1 MTTTG
6 PTTAGRTTAGPR
18 TAEAPAAPTASA
30 RAIADAATI
39 VRGCDTLAGISQDA
53 DRTTRVYLSPEH
65 ARVNA
70 VVAGWMQDAG
80 LRTWQDAA
88 GNLHGIVDSATP
100 DAPVL
105 LLGSHLDT
113 VVDAGRY
120 DGVVGVLMAIRT
132 AARLAASGPLP
143 FALQVIAFSDEEG
156 TRFGKALLGS
166 SAVAGVWDDAW
177 WDLEDGDGV
186 TLRQAFTDFGL
197 DPARVREAA
206 LPPER
211 LVGYLEAHIEQ
222 GPYLE
227 RAGQALG
234 VVTSIASARRFS
246 VEAVGEARHAG
257 GTPYERRHDALLAA
271 AEAALAVERI
281 CRAEQHVGTV
291 GTMSVEPGAVNVVPG
306 LARFSVD
313 LRGEFDEGRDRVW
326 ESITAAFD
334 EIGVR
339 RGVTVSPTEVH
350 RAPAVFCAPALMD
363 AVRAGIAS
371 TGEAAPAELFSRAG
385 HDAMS
390 LGLVTD
396 VAMLFLRNPDGISH
410 HPDEFVSEDDVAL
423 GLDALAV
430 AVERIVDDRAET
442 P

>member
-1 MTTTG
+1 MT
-6 PTTAGRTTAGPR
+6 A
-18 TAEAPAAPTASA
+18 AAPTVPAASG
-30 RAIADAATI
+30 RALADAATV
-39 VRGCDTLAGISQDA
+39 VRWCDELAAVSQD
-53 DRTTRVYLSPEH
+53 DGRITRVYLSPEH
-65 ARVNA
+65 ARANA
-70 VVAGWMQDAG
+70 VVDGWMRDAG
-80 LRTWQDAA
+80 LETWQDAA
-88 GNLHGIVDSATP
+88 GNLHGRVAGATP

-132 AARLAASGPLP
+132 VARVTAAGPLP
-143 FALQVIAFSDEEG
+143 VALEVVAFSDEEG

-166 SAVAGVWDDAW
+166 SAVAGVWDEGW

-186 TLRQAFTDFGL
+186 TLRDAFTAFGL
-197 DPARVREAA
+197 DPERIGEAA
-206 LPPER
+206 VRPER

-222 GPYLE
+222 GPWLE

-234 VVTSIASARRFS
+234 VVTSIASARRFA

-291 GTMSVEPGAVNVVPG
+291 GTMTVEPGAVNVVPG

-326 ESITAAFD
+326 ETILAAFD
-334 EIGVR
+334 EIAAR
-339 RGVTVSPTEVH
+339 RGVTVTPTEVH
-350 RAPAVFCAPALMD
+350 RAPAVFCAPRLTA
-363 AVRAGIAS
+363 AVRAGIVA
-371 TGEAAPAELFSRAG
+371 TGETDPAELFSRAG

-430 AVERIVDDRAET
+430 AVERVADDLAARS
-442 P
+442 

>member
-1 MTTTG
+1 MT
-6 PTTAGRTTAGPR
+6 A
-18 TAEAPAAPTASA
+18 AAPTVPTASG
-30 RAIADAATI
+30 RALADAATV
-39 VRGCDTLAGISQDA
+39 VRWCDELAAVSQD
-53 DRTTRVYLSPEH
+53 DGRITRVYLSPEH
-65 ARVNA
+65 ARANA
-70 VVAGWMQDAG
+70 VVDGWMRDAG
-80 LRTWQDAA
+80 LETWQDAA
-88 GNLHGIVDSATP
+88 GNLHGRVAGATP

-132 AARLAASGPLP
+132 VARVTAAGPLP
-143 FALQVIAFSDEEG
+143 VALEVVAFSDEEG

-166 SAVAGVWDDAW
+166 SAVAGVWDEGW

-186 TLRQAFTDFGL
+186 TLRDAFTAFGL
-197 DPARVREAA
+197 DPERVGEAA
-206 LPPER
+206 VRPER

-222 GPYLE
+222 GPWLE

-234 VVTSIASARRFS
+234 VVTSIASARRFA

-291 GTMSVEPGAVNVVPG
+291 GTMTVEPGAVNVVPG

-326 ESITAAFD
+326 ETIVAAFD
-334 EIGVR
+334 EIAAR
-339 RGVTVSPTEVH
+339 RGVTVTPTEVH
-350 RAPAVFCAPALMD
+350 RAPAVFCAPRLTA
-363 AVRAGIAS
+363 AVRAGIVA
-371 TGEAAPAELFSRAG
+371 TGETDPAELFSRAG

-430 AVERIVDDRAET
+430 AVERVADDLAARS
-442 P
+442 

>member
-1 MTTTG
+1 VTVAA
-6 PTTAGRTTAGPR
+6 TA
-18 TAEAPAAPTASA
+18 AALT
-30 RAIADAATI
+30 DAALV
-39 VRGCDTLAGISQDA
+39 VRWCDELAAVSAEPGRI
-53 DRTTRVYLSPEH
+53 TRVYLSPEH
-65 ARVNA
+65 ARANA
-70 VVAGWMQDAG
+70 IVASWMADAG
-80 LRTWQDAA
+80 LQTWQDPA
-88 GNLHGIVDSATP
+88 GNLHGRVPGATV
-100 DAPVL
+100 DAPTL

-132 AARLAASGPLP
+132 VARLTADGPLP
-143 FALQVIAFSDEEG
+143 FALEVVAFSDEEG

-177 WDLEDGDGV
+177 WDLADADGV

-197 DPARVREAA
+197 DPAAVGDAA
-206 LPPER
+206 VDPAG

-227 RAGQALG
+227 ETGAALG
-234 VVTSIASARRFS
+234 VVTSIASARRFV

-326 ESITAAFD
+326 DTLVEAFD
-334 EIGVR
+334 AIGVR
-339 RGVTVSPTEVH
+339 RGVTVTPTEVH
-350 RAPAVFCAPALMD
+350 RAPAVFCAPRLMD
-363 AVRAGIAS
+363 AVRAGIVA
-371 TGEAAPAELFSRAG
+371 TGEADVPELFSRAG

-410 HPDEFVSEDDVAL
+410 HPDEFVSEADIAL
-423 GLDALAV
+423 GLDALAA
-430 AVERIVDDRAET
+430 AVRSLASGYGA

>member
-1 MTTTG
+1 MSAV
-6 PTTAGRTTAGPR
+6 PVLNATAVGT
-18 TAEAPAAPTASA
+18 
-30 RAIADAATI
+30 ADAELVA
-39 VRGCDTLAGISQDA
+39 RWCDELAALSAEPGRI
-53 DRTTRVYLSPEH
+53 TRVYLSPEH
-65 ARVNA
+65 ARANA
-70 VVAGWMQDAG
+70 LVAGWMQDAG
-80 LRTWQDAA
+80 LSTWQDAA
-88 GNLHGIVDSATP
+88 GNLHGRAAGATP

-132 AARLAASGPLP
+132 AARLTADGPLP
-143 FALQVIAFSDEEG
+143 VALEVIAFSDEEG

-177 WDLEDGDGV
+177 WDLADGDGV

-197 DPARVREAA
+197 DPERVGDAA
-206 LPPER
+206 VDPASV
-211 LVGYLEAHIEQ
+211 VGYLEAHIEQ
-222 GPYLE
+222 GPHLE
-227 RAGQALG
+227 QAGQALG

-281 CRAEQHVGTV
+281 CRASHQVGTV
-291 GTMSVEPGAVNVVPG
+291 GTMTVEPGAVNVVPG

-313 LRGEFDEGRDRVW
+313 LRGEFDDERDEVW
-326 ESITAAFD
+326 DELTKAFTL
-334 EIGVR
+334 IGER
-339 RGVTVSPTEVH
+339 RGVSVTPTEVH
-350 RAPAVFCAPALMD
+350 RAPAVFCSPRLMD
-363 AVRAGIAS
+363 AVRAGIVS
-371 TGEAAPAELFSRAG
+371 TGETAPMELFSRAG

-410 HPDEFVSEDDVAL
+410 HPDEFVSTPDIAL

-430 AVERIVDDRAET
+430 AVDQVARA
-442 P
+442 

>member
-1 MTTTG
+1 MS
-6 PTTAGRTTAGPR
+6 
-18 TAEAPAAPTASA
+18 AAPVVTATA
-30 RAIADAATI
+30 LGTADAELVA
-39 VRGCDTLAGISQDA
+39 RWCDELALVTEETGRI
-53 DRTTRVYLSPEH
+53 TRVYLSPEH
-65 ARVNA
+65 ARVNGI
-70 VVAGWMQDAG
+70 VAGWMQDAG
-80 LRTWQDAA
+80 LTTWQDAA
-88 GNLHGIVDSATP
+88 GNLHGRVGGMAP

-120 DGVVGVLMAIRT
+120 DGIVGVLMAVRT
-132 AARLAASGPLP
+132 AARLTAAGPLP
-143 FALQVIAFSDEEG
+143 VALEVIAFSDEEG

-166 SAVAGVWDDAW
+166 SAVAGVWDESW
-177 WDLEDGDGV
+177 WDLADGDGV
-186 TLRQAFTDFGL
+186 TLREAFTRFGL
-197 DPARVREAA
+197 DPARVGDAA
-206 LPPER
+206 ADPTTLA
-211 LVGYLEAHIEQ
+211 GYLEAHIEQ

-227 RAGQALG
+227 QAGQALG

-281 CRAEQHVGTV
+281 CRASHHVGTV
-291 GTMSVEPGAVNVVPG
+291 GTMTVEPGAVNVVPG

-313 LRGEFDEGRDRVW
+313 LRGEFDDGRDAVW
-326 ESITAAFD
+326 DELTKAFSL
-334 EIGVR
+334 IGER
-339 RGVTVSPTEVH
+339 RGVSVTPTEVH
-350 RAPAVFCAPALMD
+350 RAPAVFCAPRLMD
-363 AVRAGIAS
+363 AVRAGIES
-371 TGEAAPAELFSRAG
+371 TGETAPMELFSRAG

-410 HPDEFVSEDDVAL
+410 HPDEFVSTPDIAL

-430 AVERIVDDRAET
+430 AVEQVARA
-442 P
+442 

>member
-1 MTTTG
+1 MSAVPVVSAT
-6 PTTAGRTTAGPR
+6 
-18 TAEAPAAPTASA
+18 ELASA
-30 RAIADAATI
+30 DAELVARWCDELATVSAEPGRI
-39 VRGCDTLAGISQDA
+39 
-53 DRTTRVYLSPEH
+53 TRVYLSPEH

-70 VVAGWMQDAG
+70 VVGRWMQDAG
-80 LRTWQDAA
+80 LSTWQDAA
-88 GNLHGIVDSATP
+88 GNLHGRVDGSTA

-120 DGVVGVLMAIRT
+120 DGIVGVLMAIRT
-132 AARLAASGPLP
+132 VARLTARGPLP
-143 FALQVIAFSDEEG
+143 VALEVIAFSDEEG

-166 SAVAGVWDDAW
+166 SAVAGVWDASW
-177 WDLEDGDGV
+177 WELQDGDGV
-186 TLRQAFTDFGL
+186 TLRDAFARFGL
-197 DPARVREAA
+197 DPDRVGEAA
-206 LPPER
+206 VDPAT

-227 RAGQALG
+227 QAGQALG
-234 VVTSIASARRFS
+234 VVTSIASARRFT

-281 CRAEQHVGTV
+281 CRASQHVGTV
-291 GTMSVEPGAVNVVPG
+291 GTMTVEPGAVNVVPG

-326 ESITAAFD
+326 EEITKAFTL
-334 EIGVR
+334 IGER
-339 RGVTVSPTEVH
+339 RGVAVAPTEVH
-350 RAPAVFCAPALMD
+350 RAPAVFCAPRLMD
-363 AVRAGIAS
+363 AVRAGIES
-371 TGEAAPAELFSRAG
+371 TGETEPMRLFSRAG

-410 HPDEFVSEDDVAL
+410 HPDEFVSTEDIAL

-430 AVERIVDDRAET
+430 AVEQVAGA
-442 P
+442 

>member
-1 MTTTG
+1 MT
-6 PTTAGRTTAGPR
+6 
-18 TAEAPAAPTASA
+18 
-30 RAIADAATI
+30 
-39 VRGCDTLAGISQDA
+39 
-53 DRTTRVYLSPEH
+53 
-65 ARVNA
+65 
-70 VVAGWMQDAG
+70 
-80 LRTWQDAA
+80 TWQDAA
-88 GNLHGIVDSATP
+88 GNQRGRYEAETP
-100 DAPVL
+100 GAPAV

-113 VVDAGRY
+113 VPDAGRY
-120 DGVVGVLMAIRT
+120 DGVLGVLLAIAVVERLHRAGT
-132 AARLAASGPLP
+132 RLPVAVEVAAFG
-143 FALQVIAFSDEEG
+143 DEEG
-156 TRFGKALLGS
+156 TRFGTALLGS
-166 SAVAGVWDDAW
+166 RALAGTWDDAW
-177 WDLEDGDGV
+177 WQLVDDQGT
-186 TLRQAFTDFGL
+186 TLRDAFTAFGL
-197 DPARVREAA
+197 DPAAVADAA
-206 LPPER
+206 PPR
-211 LVGYLEAHIEQ
+211 GSLVGYLEAHIEQ
-222 GPYLE
+222 GPHLE
-227 RAGQALG
+227 QAGQALG
-234 VVTSIASARRFS
+234 VVTSIASARRFT

-326 ESITAAFD
+326 ESITAVFD
-334 EIGVR
+334 EIGAR

-350 RAPAVFCAPALMD
+350 RAPAVFCAPVLMD
-363 AVRAGIAS
+363 AVRAGIAA
-371 TGEAAPAELFSRAG
+371 TGEATPAELFSRAG

-430 AVERIVDDRAET
+430 AVERIADDRAET
-442 P
+442 R

>member
-1 MTTTG
+1 MT
-6 PTTAGRTTAGPR
+6 A
-18 TAEAPAAPTASA
+18 AAPTVPAASG
-30 RAIADAATI
+30 RALADAATV
-39 VRGCDTLAGISQDA
+39 VRWCDELAAVSQD
-53 DRTTRVYLSPEH
+53 DGRITRVYLSPEH
-65 ARVNA
+65 ARANA
-70 VVAGWMQDAG
+70 VVDGWMRDAG
-80 LRTWQDAA
+80 LETWQDAA
-88 GNLHGIVDSATP
+88 GNLHGRVAGATP

-132 AARLAASGPLP
+132 VARVTAAGPLP
-143 FALQVIAFSDEEG
+143 VALEVVAFSDEEG

-166 SAVAGVWDDAW
+166 SAVAGVWDEGW

-186 TLRQAFTDFGL
+186 TLRDAFTAFGL
-197 DPARVREAA
+197 DPERVGEAA
-206 LPPER
+206 VRPER

-222 GPYLE
+222 GPWLE

-234 VVTSIASARRFS
+234 VVTSIASARRFA

-291 GTMSVEPGAVNVVPG
+291 GTMTVEPGAVNVVPG

-326 ESITAAFD
+326 ETILAAFD
-334 EIGVR
+334 EIAAR
-339 RGVTVSPTEVH
+339 RGVTVTPTEVH
-350 RAPAVFCAPALMD
+350 RAPAVFCAPRLTA
-363 AVRAGIAS
+363 AVRAGIVA
-371 TGEAAPAELFSRAG
+371 TGETDPAELFSRAG

-430 AVERIVDDRAET
+430 AVERVADDLAARS
-442 P
+442 

>member
-1 MTTTG
+1 MT
-6 PTTAGRTTAGPR
+6 AA
-18 TAEAPAAPTASA
+18 APAVPTASG
-30 RAIADAATI
+30 RALADAATV
-39 VRGCDTLAGISQDA
+39 VRWCDELAAVTQD
-53 DRTTRVYLSPEH
+53 DGRITRVYLSPEH
-65 ARVNA
+65 ARANA
-70 VVAGWMQDAG
+70 VVDGWMRDAG
-80 LRTWQDAA
+80 LETWQDAA
-88 GNLHGIVDSATP
+88 GNLHGRVAGATP

-132 AARLAASGPLP
+132 VARVTAAGPLP
-143 FALQVIAFSDEEG
+143 VALEVVAFSDEEG

-166 SAVAGVWDDAW
+166 SAVAGVWDEGW

-186 TLRQAFTDFGL
+186 TLRDAFTDFGL
-197 DPARVREAA
+197 DPERVGEAA
-206 LPPER
+206 VRPER

-222 GPYLE
+222 GPWLE

-234 VVTSIASARRFS
+234 VVTSIASARRFA

-291 GTMSVEPGAVNVVPG
+291 GTMTVEPGAVNVVPG

-326 ESITAAFD
+326 ETIVAAFD
-334 EIGVR
+334 EIAAR
-339 RGVTVSPTEVH
+339 RGVTVTPTEVH
-350 RAPAVFCAPALMD
+350 RAPAVFCAPRLTA
-363 AVRAGIAS
+363 AVRAGIAA
-371 TGEAAPAELFSRAG
+371 TGESDPAELFSRAG

-430 AVERIVDDRAET
+430 AVERVADDLAARS
-442 P
+442 

>member
-1 MTTTG
+1 MTAATGGPAGTTL
-6 PTTAGRTTAGPR
+6 PASR
-18 TAEAPAAPTASA
+18 TALV
-30 RAIADAATI
+30 DAATI
-39 VRGCDTLAGISQDA
+39 VRWCDELAVVSQDP

-65 ARVNA
+65 ARVNT
-70 VVAGWMQDAG
+70 VVAGWMRDAG
-80 LRTWQDAA
+80 LTTWQDAA
-88 GNLHGIVDSATP
+88 GNLHGRVDGATP

-132 AARLAASGPLP
+132 AARLTAAGPLP
-143 FALQVIAFSDEEG
+143 VALQVIAFSDEEG

-186 TLRQAFTDFGL
+186 TLRAAFTAFGL
-197 DPARVREAA
+197 DPERVHEAA
-206 LPPER
+206 VRPEQV
-211 LVGYLEAHIEQ
+211 VGYLEAHIEQ

-234 VVTSIASARRFS
+234 VVTSIASARRFG

-326 ESITAAFD
+326 DEITAAFD
-334 EIGVR
+334 EIGAR
-339 RGVTVSPTEVH
+339 RGVSVTPTEVH
-350 RAPAVFCAPALMD
+350 RAPAVFCAPRLMD
-363 AVRAGIAS
+363 AVRAGIAA
-371 TGEAAPAELFSRAG
+371 TGEAEPMELFSRAG

-410 HPDEFVSEDDVAL
+410 HPDEFVSVDDVAL

-430 AVERIVDDRAET
+430 AVERVADDHAASVA